1 MRTTQCAPPSADAH
15 QPALTWPRGL
25 VLVAVGA
32 QVLMVR
38 ALVRTL
44 VRALVLVLRA
54 PLVRALV
61 AGALLVR

>member
-1 MRTTQCAPPSADAH
+1 
-15 QPALTWPRGL
+15 L

-38 ALVRTL
+38 ALVRTLVL

-61 AGALLVR
+61 AGALVVR